1 MAAPV
6 QLRTPGERSYA
17 AAQWRFLNG
26 GADNPITGNT
36 AFRTRT
42 HKLCGSNWPD
52 WSSWVRQITD
62 HWPVLAK

>member
-1 MAAPV
+1 MPQRSGAFSMA
-6 QLRTPGERSYA
+6 GE
-17 AAQWRFLNG
+17 
-26 GADNPITGNT
+26 DNPITGNT